1 MKKRFFSFA
10 VAAALVLGL
19 AGCGGVLV
27 DYETPKSEELS
38 TQYDFYS
45 DSQRELSS
53 GMAITPEQAD
63 EVFLVLVS
71 CGMDGKVSSVT
82 RKAGDEGH
90 CTVSALG
97 SLGAFDVYYMD
108 GVVDRVEKGG
118 KELYPNPEPEQTD
131 ELNTEE
137 PVEPT
142 TPETLEEIIDA
153 AIESAHAE
161 KEEVK
166 LFDTYSE
173 ENPDERRV
181 AIYLAGSDNL
191 TTNMIRKGMWMEGTD
206 ILKALQSC
214 ENISEVVL
222 YWSFPMVDAYGKSI
236 TDTVMKIDVS
246 KETLD
251 NINFEQFLF
260 ENLPEIADEYFEHAA
275 LAE

>member
-1 MKKRFFSFA
+1 MKKRLLSLA
-10 VAAALVLGL
+10 VAAALAFGL
-19 AGCGGVLV
+19 TGCV
-27 DYETPKSEELS
+27 DTNTPKSAELS
-38 TQYDFYS
+38 EQYDFYT
-45 DSQRELSS
+45 DSVTKIRT
-53 GMAITPEQAD
+53 GMNITPEQAD

-71 CGMDGKVSSVT
+71 CGMDNKVFNVN
-82 RKAGDEGH
+82 RKQGDDGH
-90 CTVSALG
+90 CEVSV
-97 SLGAFDVYYMD
+97 LGAWKSFDVYYTD
-108 GVVDRVEKGG
+108 GVVDRVERDG

-131 ELNTEE
+131 EPDTTE
-137 PVEPT
+137 PVEPA

-173 ENPDERRV
+173 ENPDEKRV

-206 ILKALQSC
+206 ILKTLQSC
-214 ENISEVVL
+214 ENISEIVL
-222 YWSFPMVDAYGKSI
+222 YWSFPMVDAYGNSV
-236 TDTVMKIDVS
+236 TETVMKIDVS

-251 NINFEQFLF
+251 NINFERFIF